1 VASEANRAGKV
12 YNKGVYYPIEVAG
25 SVVVLLFV
33 VLLLLLLLLFVVLCC
48 VLDGVL
54 SGRGEFAPA
63 VGSNWVIK

>member
-12 YNKGVYYPIEVAG
+12 NNKGVYYPIEVAG

-33 VLLLLLLLLFVVLCC
+33 VLLLLLLFVVLCC

-54 SGRGEFAPA
+54 SGATGC
-63 VGSNWVIK
+63 V